1 MARKLKSDKVLFTAT
16 LLLVCISVVMVY
28 SASAVMAMEQKQA
41 PYYYLFKQ
49 AAWALLGLVFRPDRH
64 AHRLPQLPAA
74 DGHLDDARG
83 RRAWRSWPCSSG
95 GRSTAPRAGSLLG
108 SLGVQPSELAKIA
121 VIFCTAAL
129 LERRMDRID
138 EVGYSLLP
146 IGVTVGII
154 VALILVEPDLGTAVT
169 VLMIAAVMVFAAG
182 LNYTL
187 LRRPAPDRRCPA
199 AYLVIATSE
208 YRMKRVRAF
217 LDPYSDP
224 LGDGYQMI
232 QSMIAVGTGGVTGRG
247 LMDGLQKLFYLPE
260 PHNDFIFSV
269 IAEELGLIGSTVVV
283 ACFCVI
289 TWRGLRTAM
298 RAPDRFGTFVA
309 IGLTTMIAF
318 QAFFNIS
325 VVLGLLPTKGIP
337 LPFVSAGGSS
347 LLINMIGMAVLLN
360 VSQHASPAQVSRRVH
375 VTIRCMRPLRIR
387 HRRRRNRRPSLSRDC
402 RRAGSP
408 AAAVRTRS

>member
-1 MARKLKSDKVLFTAT
+1 MARKLTSDKWLFTAT
-16 LLLVCISVVMVY
+16 LLLVCLSVVMVY
-28 SASAVMAMEQKQA
+28 SASAVMAVEQHHP
-41 PYYYLFKQ
+41 PYYYLVKQ
-49 AAWALLGLVFRPDRH
+49 AAWALLGLFFVPIVMRIDYRNYRQPRVIWTMLGLVAAALVAVLFGRPVNGASRW
-64 AHRLPQLPAA
+64 L
-74 DGHLDDARG
+74 
-83 RRAWRSWPCSSG
+83 
-95 GRSTAPRAGSLLG
+95 LLG
-108 SLGVQPSELAKIA
+108 PLGVQPSELAKIA

-146 IGVTVGII
+146 IGITVGVI
-154 VALILVEPDLGTAVT
+154 VALILLEPDLGTAVT

-182 LNYTL
+182 LNYAYL
-187 LRRPAPDRRCPA
+187 LGLLLTAAPA

-208 YRMKRVRAF
+208 YRMKRVNAF

-232 QSMIAVGTGGVTGRG
+232 QSMIAVGTGGITGRG

-269 IAEELGLIGSTVVV
+269 IGEELGLVGATVVV
-283 ACFCVI
+283 ACFCII

-298 RAPDRFGTFVA
+298 RAPDRFGAFVA

-347 LLINMIGMAVLLN
+347 LLINMMGMAVLLN
-360 VSQHASPAQVSRRVH
+360 VSQHASSAQVSAV
-375 VTIRCMRPLRIR
+375 
-387 HRRRRNRRPSLSRDC
+387 
-402 RRAGSP
+402 
-408 AAAVRTRS
+408 AATPHDA